1 MLQTVDADVKKDM
14 TETVDVD
21 SATTIVCGSS
31 YSSAAVADAAAT
43 ITGEMTTVCGS
54 FCFSAAV
61 VAAVSSEITAVAAS
75 L

>member
-21 SATTIVCGSS
+21 SATTIVCGS
-31 YSSAAVADAAAT
+31 
-43 ITGEMTTVCGS
+43 